1 MVAKRRIA
9 EIAEP
14 ASVSLHEI
22 TPSVAADWI
31 ARNTRNRPVRQSIV
45 ARYAADMQAGR
56 WRLNGETLV
65 MSNMGTIIDGQHR
78 LLACIKAGVAFRSF
92 VASGVD
98 EESFVTMDSGINR
111 KFSDVVNLLGYP
123 DASRTAAVTRGWW
136 EYQKN
141 GRLGVGGGGRGQ
153 APTVQELQDTL
164 LQNSDVFLAA
174 VKGVSKLRRMFG
186 GGTVPYGVAWI
197 ACGLVDEIERDEF
210 FARLEDGQRL
220 EEGDPIFALRRLLGQ
235 GLDRNNARLLQPNI
249 LLAFLFKAWNKY
261 RAKEDVLVLTVK
273 SSEPMPEPM

>member
-123 DASRTAAVTRGWW
+123 DASKTSAMARGWW
-136 EYQKN
+136 EYQKY
-141 GRLGVGGGGRGQ
+141 GRLGIRGGARAQQ

-164 LQNSDVFLAA
+164 LQNSDIFLEAIKSIGKLTRMYGGSTAA
-174 VKGVSKLRRMFG
+174 Y
-186 GGTVPYGVAWI
+186 GTAWI
-197 ACGLVDEIERDEF
+197 ACGLIDETDRDEF
-210 FARLEDGQRL
+210 FARLEDGQHL
-220 EEGDPIFALRRLLGQ
+220 EEGDPIFALRRLLGA
-235 GLDRNNARLLQPNI
+235 GLDRSARVLQPNV

-261 RAKEDVLVLTVK
+261 RAKEYVQILQVR
-273 SSEPMPEPM
+273 SSEPIPEPM